1 MGFTPIC
8 TEINLK
14 SDLIFSFK
22 KYFMKVKKK
31 MICRIKKKLNFD
43 V

>member
-14 SDLIFSFK
+14 SDPIFSFK
-22 KYFMKVKKK
+22 KYFIKVKKK
-31 MICRIKKKLNFD
+31 KNDLQNKKKT
-43 V
+43 